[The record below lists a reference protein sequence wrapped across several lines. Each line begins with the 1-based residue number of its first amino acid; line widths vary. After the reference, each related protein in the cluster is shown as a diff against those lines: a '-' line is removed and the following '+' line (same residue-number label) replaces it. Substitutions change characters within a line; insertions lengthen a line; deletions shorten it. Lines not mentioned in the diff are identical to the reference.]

1 MCLRSTLVQYRENEN
16 IAQYCVTQHTL
27 RMTYFEMFS
36 ESETFDWF
44 TSIMEIPE

>member
-16 IAQYCVTQHTL
+16 IAQYRVTEHTL